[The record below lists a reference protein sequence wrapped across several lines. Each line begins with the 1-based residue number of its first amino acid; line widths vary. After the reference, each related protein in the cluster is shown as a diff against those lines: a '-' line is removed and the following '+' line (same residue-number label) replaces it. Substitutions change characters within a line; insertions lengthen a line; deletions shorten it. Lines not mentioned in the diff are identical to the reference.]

1 MMDHTL
7 ISKTINKEK
16 LLPGIHGLR
25 GIAAISIVL
34 FHLHYIAG
42 LKIPGELEFIG
53 RDLGY
58 SVHLFFILSAFSLMH
73 STESRINTR
82 DWCVEY
88 FIRRLF
94 RIAPLFYAVLAF
106 ELSRQ
111 LITGG
116 IQSNIPKLILNLSF
130 TTGFSPFTEIVWG
143 GWSIGVEMIFYAFFP
158 AIILLTRT
166 HFTALII
173 TALSIV
179 ICYSLRYSLNIE
191 YSNNAPVSGLNW
203 SYFAFA
209 PNFCFFMMG
218 VYAYRVTKIIDK
230 DSSTAR
236 FTIPIIASSMIIALA
251 FLGLGP
257 RTKDGGSLDIIL
269 WGLGFTSLVIWQAIA
284 PCKTV
289 ASKFFDFVGE
299 RSFSIYLLHPIITH
313 FSKDSLREAYDWMS
327 PYIGSYSY
335 FPCAVALIAAILF
348 CTEITYRLIE
358 VPGIGLGRKIIKRRK
373 RLFGAED
380 VVHLQADKTQQ
391 S

>member
-1 MMDHTL
+1 MEYAS
-7 ISKTINKEK
+7 ISKTISKEK

-25 GIAAISIVL
+25 GIAAISIVM

-42 LKIPGELEFIG
+42 LNIPAALEFIT

-73 STESRINTR
+73 STEHRINTR
-82 DWCVEY
+82 DWCSDY

-106 ELSRQ
+106 ELLRQ
-111 LITGG
+111 LMNGG
-116 IQSNIPKLILNLSF
+116 IQSSLPKLALNLTF

-158 AIILLTRT
+158 AIILLMRT
-166 HFTALII
+166 HLLALLTTI
-173 TALSIV
+173 LSIV
-179 ICYSLRYSLNIE
+179 ICYCIRYTMNVE
-191 YSNNAPVSGLNW
+191 YSTNTPVSGLNW

-218 VYAYRVTKIIDK
+218 VYAYRVTKVIDK
-230 DSSTAR
+230 QSNIAKLAVPCIAVA
-236 FTIPIIASSMIIALA
+236 TIISLA

-269 WGLGFTSLVIWQAIA
+269 WGLGFTALVIWQALA
-284 PCKTV
+284 PCKIV
-289 ASKFFDFVGE
+289 ANKLLDFLGE

-313 FSKDSLREAYDWMS
+313 FSKDALREVYDCMT
-327 PYIGSYSY
+327 PYIGGYAY
-335 FPCAVALIAAILF
+335 FPCAALLMAAILLVA
-348 CTEITYRLIE
+348 EITYRLIE
-358 VPGIGLGRKIIKRRK
+358 VPGIDLGRTIIKRRK
-373 RLFGAED
+373 GFAGARFETG
-380 VVHLQADKTQQ
+380 QEPRP
-391 S
+391 SI